1 MPLLARLFSLA
12 DFGNSETCLLGAAFV
27 ALVAAGQMESA
38 VMIPKEDS
46 EASLIMVFVMWCTL
60 CSSALFLGV
69 ALFWPIQVASVLG
82 NINAS
87 PWIASSTAV
96 MATTVLYRAMT
107 LWNNR
112 HRRFPAVSASRVIR
126 AAVSVAAPIPI
137 FFLVRGPVGL
147 IYGQAVGNFIAILW
161 LLYKSPRSEIRGLFF
176 APRGHIFEVVR
187 KHSGFFKYTS
197 FGSLINAIGN
207 RLPSLML
214 GRYYGANVLGEWA
227 VCQRAVAVPTAALS
241 QTMGEV
247 YYREASHEANE
258 TGNCA
263 KSWDWGFKR
272 IVLLGLGPLT
282 VLGLG
287 GPTLF
292 PAILGHKWQMAGVMA
307 AILAPSMMADFVA
320 TPLSLSFFVM
330 HKQVWNLI
338 WQIAMTGVFLIAI
351 FFSLRTHS
359 PYWLV
364 GAYAISNVVMMS
376 LNLVTTR
383 FLSRS
388 QRLEASDARVTS
400 DE

>member
-1 MPLLARLFSLA
+1 MPVLARLFSLS

-27 ALVAAGQMESA
+27 ALVAAGQMETA
-38 VMIPKEDS
+38 VMIPKEDRD
-46 EASLIMVFVMWCTL
+46 ASLIMVFVIWCTV
-60 CSSALFLGV
+60 CSSVLFLLV
-69 ALFWPIQVASVLG
+69 ALLWPTQVAVVLG
-82 NINAS
+82 NISAA

-112 HRRFPAVSASRVIR
+112 HRRFPEVSASRVLR
-126 AAVSVAAPIPI
+126 AAVSVIAPIPI
-137 FFLVRGPVGL
+137 FFLVRGPIGL
-147 IYGQAVGNFIAILW
+147 IYGQALGNFVAILW
-161 LLYKSPRSEIRGLFF
+161 LLYKSPREEIGGLFF
-176 APRGHIFEVVR
+176 AHRGHIFEVVR
-187 KHSGFFKYTS
+187 RHSGFFKFTT

-214 GRYYGANVLGEWA
+214 GRYYGDMVLGEWA
-227 VCQRAVAVPTAALS
+227 VCQRAVAIPTAALS

-272 IVLLGLGPLT
+272 IVLLGLGPLII
-282 VLGLG
+282 LGLG

-330 HKQVWNLI
+330 HKQAWNLI
-338 WQIAMTGVFLIAI
+338 WQIMMTGVFLVAI
-351 FFSLRTHS
+351 FFSLRSHS

-383 FLSRS
+383 ILSRR
-388 QRLEASDARVTS
+388 QRSEVGDG
-400 DE
+400 